1 MVSELKREVVRVGGF
16 RFLMAYLFR
25 GEAVLHDVVSDL
37 EILLVFTLLEQHLTE
52 SLLVLSP
59 PEICVLLLLGL

>member
-1 MVSELKREVVRVGGF
+1 MSELKREVVRVGSF